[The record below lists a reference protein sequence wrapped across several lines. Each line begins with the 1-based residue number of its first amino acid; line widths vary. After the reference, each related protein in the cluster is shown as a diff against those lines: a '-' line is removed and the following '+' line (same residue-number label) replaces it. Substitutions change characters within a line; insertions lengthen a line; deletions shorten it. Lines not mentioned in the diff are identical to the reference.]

1 MATAEFII
9 MLVEWYL
16 YAGIAIAVAFL
27 VWGVDKID
35 EAARGTFLFRVLV
48 LPGLIGLW
56 PLVLVM
62 WRRHAKAG
70 GV

>member
-1 MATAEFII
+1 MTAEFII

-16 YAGIAIAVAFL
+16 YAGIAVAVAFL
-27 VWGVDKID
+27 VWGVDRID
-35 EAARGTFLFRVLV
+35 AAARGAFLFRVLV
-48 LPGLIGLW
+48 LPGLVGLW